1 MSDCILLEIARAG
14 TGVYRPENK
23 NAELDITNWL
33 PAEIK
38 EILEIQRMLNRP
50 YQTKRYVKYDHVA
63 R

>member
-1 MSDCILLEIARAG
+1 MSECILLEIGKAG

-33 PAEIK
+33 PREIK

-50 YQTKRYVKYDHVA
+50 WQTKRYVKPGHVVS
-63 R
+63 